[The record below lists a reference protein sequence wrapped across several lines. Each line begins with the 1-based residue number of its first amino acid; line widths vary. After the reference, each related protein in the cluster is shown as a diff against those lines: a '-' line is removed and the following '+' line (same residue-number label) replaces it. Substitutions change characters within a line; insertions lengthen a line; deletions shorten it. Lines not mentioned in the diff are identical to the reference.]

1 VNRFLVLAMVLAP
14 RPAAPADLL
23 HTRAE
28 FQVTVHL
35 PYAQAAPLFGA
46 WKEQEWSP
54 DWKPQFL
61 YPSPPADRAG
71 SVFKVEH
78 GSHSSVWVTA
88 DFDLDAGHVQ
98 YVYVLNNLL
107 LTRID
112 IHLHKEGENA
122 AAASIVYERTALDP
136 SANEQVRAMAEHDS
150 KQAPEWQAALDAY
163 ALKVNSQARPR

>member
-1 VNRFLVLAMVLAP
+1 MMRLVIVALVLAQT
-14 RPAAPADLL
+14 PAAASDLA

-61 YPSPPADRAG
+61 YPTPPADRPGA
-71 SVFKVEH
+71 VFKVEH

-88 DFDLDAGHVQ
+88 DFDLEAGHIQ
-98 YVYVLNNLL
+98 HVYVLNNLL

-112 IHLHKEGENA
+112 IHLRKQDDDA
-122 AAASIVYERTALDP
+122 TVVTVVYERTALDAF
-136 SANEQVRAMAEHDS
+136 ANERVKTMAEHDS
-150 KQAPEWQAALDAY
+150 KQAPEWQSALDAY
-163 ALKVNSQARPR
+163 AAKLKSVR